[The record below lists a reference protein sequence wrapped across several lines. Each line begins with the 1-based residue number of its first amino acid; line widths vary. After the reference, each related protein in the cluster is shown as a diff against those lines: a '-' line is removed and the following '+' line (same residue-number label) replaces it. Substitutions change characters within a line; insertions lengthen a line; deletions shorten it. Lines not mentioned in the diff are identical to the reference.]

1 MICEAQSVH
10 AAHNCKC
17 RQGGASLD
25 HKNPAGSKSEECPS
39 RPWNVMQVIATAA
52 CSAVS
57 WQFPEE
63 QYCDPVICPQF
74 KRVGATGSLHSKI
87 GRWQWQPVAKTDHI
101 LNICQNSSRMSGLT
115 VSAKFHQ
122 ASVAASKR
130 SVTIAI

>member
-1 MICEAQSVH
+1 
-10 AAHNCKC
+10 
-17 RQGGASLD
+17 
-25 HKNPAGSKSEECPS
+25 
-39 RPWNVMQVIATAA
+39 MQVIATAA

-87 GRWQWQPVAKTDHI
+87 GRWQPVAKTPHI

-130 SVTIAI
+130 SVAIAI